1 MMNIA
6 RFLLSLSTGLTLACA
21 AVAGPA
27 ISNSEAISG
36 LQAALARGAEAAVN
50 TLGQQNGFLG
60 NSSVRIDLPPSL
72 QKAEGIARQ
81 LGFDRQA
88 DDLVNA
94 LNHAAESAVT
104 QAKPILMSALKKM
117 TIQDAAGILNGAP
130 DAATQYFRRNT
141 SAAISAKFLP
151 VVRAAT
157 AKVQLAGKYNEFAG
171 KAAALGLMDGKDA
184 DLDAYVTQRAL
195 DGLFLMI
202 AQEEKQIRAD
212 PVGTGSKLLQK
223 VFGSLL

>member
-1 MMNIA
+1 LA
-6 RFLLSLSTGLTLACA
+6 AGLTLACA
-21 AVAGPA
+21 AQAAPD
-27 ISNSEAISG
+27 ITNTEAVSG
-36 LQAALARGAEAAVN
+36 LRSALARGADAAVS

-60 NSSVRIDLPPSL
+60 NASVRIDLPPSL
-72 QKAEGIARQ
+72 KKVEGIARQ

-88 DDLVNA
+88 DDLINA
-94 LNHAAESAVT
+94 MNHAAESAVT
-104 QAKPILMSALKKM
+104 QAKPILSSALKKM
-117 TIQDAAGILNGAP
+117 TIQDAAGILNGGP

-141 SAAISAKFLP
+141 SGAISAKFLP

-171 KAAALGLMDGKDA
+171 KAAALGLVDAKDA
-184 DLDAYVTQRAL
+184 DLDTYVTQRAL

-212 PVGTGSKLLQK
+212 PVGTGSRLLQK
-223 VFGSLL
+223 VFGSLLN